1 MRLDVLRELIALCVE
16 RSFGPSVKLK
26 QLQSL
31 MSRGGLSKRLDMW
44 ITGKLDSSHQ
54 KEILFNDLY
63 AECKH
68 AAPGARLSYQLRTR
82 LEKLSREDRKEV
94 VSRTKDGCA
103 PLFLACKRGHAEI
116 VEYLI
121 TVCDAD
127 VEQRGLYEVQDDRSV
142 HCVTPL
148 WCAAVSGRLV
158 VVKSLIGHGAQV
170 DAVSDTGST
179 PVRSACFMTHLDV
192 VAYLVVEGGADV
204 LRPNYNGGTCLINSV
219 QSVQLCLFLLEHG
232 AQVNARD
239 IQNKTALHYA
249 IQEHRLETTRLL
261 LDHGADPHLCSRYG
275 DDALQTAC
283 LKGATQ
289 IFEHL
294 CQRVGYSP
302 ERIADAHDLL
312 GSTFL
317 DEHADAA
324 SALEHWH
331 AAAEIRRKAAAMKEA
346 GVSASNSSTSA
357 TSSSSSSASCSRTT
371 SSYDDSSMDT
381 DGSAME
387 SEAEPEDPPPQ
398 VSEYEASRAAIFDEV
413 ESNYSRM
420 TLDEVM
426 KIGAEAGADVAELM
440 DDRFSSH
447 LPAVDPPLEQA
458 DIGDLDALR
467 LYSLQV
473 CERVLGPAHKD
484 TVFRLMYRGAA
495 YADAQQYQRCIDLWR
510 HALEIRVAKDSI
522 LYGDTCFTAQ
532 ALVRLFLV
540 LHERQMPSR
549 ERGESNRFEGHE
561 GGAVFAQDRL
571 RHEDALGTLWLLAR
585 QLKEGHNLLLIH
597 PIHKRQE
604 EAMDRTL
611 RCVTHLMHLAL
622 ANAPTPHAKYLVTQA
637 IKVAVASNVR
647 TSQGDTLLHLA
658 VSRMHAMRGG
668 YIAAAAVGG
677 PVPFPDEA
685 GGGGSQGIFPCLDV
699 IQTIL
704 ECGAPVNARNESYST
719 PLHVAAEPANFNRE
733 VFSLLLEHG
742 AHLDQPNRTGL
753 EPVVMLRSIPEA
765 ESFRLL
771 QYTSLKCLAAKVVVR
786 QCIPYWGG
794 RIPRTL
800 ESFVRMHEWY

>member
-1 MRLDVLRELIALCVE
+1 MRLDVLREFIALCVE

-44 ITGKLDSSHQ
+44 ITGKVDTAQQ
-54 KEILFNDLY
+54 KDILFNDLF

-82 LEKLSREDRKEV
+82 LEKLPREDRREV
-94 VSRTKDGCA
+94 VCRTKDGCA

-158 VVKSLIGHGAQV
+158 VVKSLIEHGAQV

-232 AQVNARD
+232 AKVNARD

-261 LDHGADPHLCSRYG
+261 LEHGANPHLCSRYG

-283 LKGATQ
+283 LKGAVQ

-294 CQRVGYSP
+294 CQRVGYCP
-302 ERIADAHDLL
+302 HRIADAHDLL

-317 DEHADAA
+317 DEHGDAA
-324 SALEHWH
+324 SALHHWRT
-331 AAAEIRRKAAAMKEA
+331 AEEIRKKADQLKEECEA
-346 GVSASNSSTSA
+346 GNSE
-357 TSSSSSSASCSRTT
+357 
-371 SSYDDSSMDT
+371 DHPMD
-381 DGSAME
+381 E
-387 SEAEPEDPPPQ
+387 EEPYEP
-398 VSEYEASRAAIFDEV
+398 SEYELSRAALSEDTECIG
-413 ESNYSRM
+413 SGM
-420 TLDEVM
+420 TIEEEMSLGEEA
-426 KIGAEAGADVAELM
+426 AEEIAALM
-440 DDRFSSH
+440 DDSLKSH
-447 LPAVDPPLEQA
+447 LPAVNPPLAQA
-458 DIGDLDALR
+458 DVGDLDALR

-495 YADAQQYQRCIDLWR
+495 YADALQYQRCIDLWR
-510 HALEIRVAKDSI
+510 HALEIRVTKDSI

-540 LHERQMPSR
+540 LHERQLLSR
-549 ERGESNRFEGHE
+549 DRGDNMHVEGRND
-561 GGAVFAQDRL
+561 GGIFSQDRL
-571 RHEDALGTLWLLAR
+571 RYEDALGTLWLLAR
-585 QLKEGHNLLLIH
+585 HLREGRALLSVH
-597 PIHKRQE
+597 PIHRRQQ

-611 RCVTHLMHLAL
+611 RCVTHLIYLAL
-622 ANAPTPHAKYLVTQA
+622 ETAPPGPRGKPLVSRA
-637 IKVAVASNVR
+637 VKVAVASNAR
-647 TSQGDTLLHLA
+647 TSSGDTLLHLA
-658 VSRMHAMRGG
+658 VSRVNAMRGG
-668 YIAAAAVGG
+668 YFAGAGGGG
-677 PVPFPDEA
+677 PAAYPDEA
-685 GGGGSQGIFPCLDV
+685 GMGGTQGLFPCLPV
-699 IQTIL
+699 VKILL
-704 ECGAPVNARNESYST
+704 ECGAPVNVRNDSYST
-719 PLHVAAEPANFNRE
+719 PLHIAAEPGNYNRE
-733 VFSLLLEHG
+733 VFSLLLEYG

-753 EPVVMLRSIPEA
+753 EPVVMLRAIPEA
-765 ESFRLL
+765 EKFHLL
-771 QYTSLKCLAAKVVVR
+771 QYSSLRCLAAKVVVR

-794 RIPRTL
+794 RIPKTL
-800 ESFVRMHEWY
+800 ECFVRMHEWY

>member
-44 ITGKLDSSHQ
+44 ITGKLDLSHQ

-82 LEKLSREDRKEV
+82 LEKLSREDRKAV

-103 PLFLACKRGHAEI
+103 PLFLACNRGHAEI

-192 VAYLVVEGGADV
+192 VAYLVVEGGAD
-204 LRPNYNGGTCLINSV
+204 LHRANYNGGSCLINSV

-249 IQEHRLETTRLL
+249 IHEHRLETTRLL

-294 CQRVGYSP
+294 CERGCYSP

-317 DEHADAA
+317 DEHGDAA
-324 SALEHWH
+324 SALDHWH
-331 AAAEIRRKAAAMKEA
+331 AAADIRRKAAVMKQ
-346 GVSASNSSTSA
+346 VRV
-357 TSSSSSSASCSRTT
+357 SSSSASASSSSNCSRTT
-371 SSYDDSSMDT
+371 SSLDDSSMDT
-381 DGSAME
+381 DGSTME
-387 SEAEPEDPPPQ
+387 SEADAEDPPR
-398 VSEYEASRAAIFDEV
+398 VSEYEASRAAPFDEA
-413 ESNYSRM
+413 EFNYSRM
-420 TLDEVM
+420 TLEEVM
-426 KIGAEAGADVAELM
+426 KIGAEAGADVSELM
-440 DDRFSSH
+440 DDIFSSH
-447 LPAVDPPLEQA
+447 LPAMDPPLEQA
-458 DIGDLDALR
+458 YIGDLDALR

-473 CERVLGPAHKD
+473 CERVLGPSHKD

-495 YADAQQYQRCIDLWR
+495 YADAMQYQRCIDLWR

-532 ALVRLFLV
+532 ALVRLYLV
-540 LHERQMPSR
+540 LLERQMVSR
-549 ERGESNRFEGHE
+549 ERGESIHIEGQD

-571 RHEDALGTLWLLAR
+571 RHEDVLGTLWLLAR
-585 QLKEGHNLLLIH
+585 HLKEGHSLLQIH
-597 PIHKRQE
+597 PILKRQQ

-622 ANAPTPHAKYLVTQA
+622 ANAPTPHAKHLVTQA

-647 TSQGDTLLHLA
+647 TSQGDSLLHLA

-668 YIAAAAVGG
+668 YFAAAAIGG

-685 GGGGSQGIFPCLDV
+685 GVGGSQGIFPCLDV

-771 QYTSLKCLAAKVVVR
+771 QYSSLKCLAAKVVVR

-794 RIPRTL
+794 RIPKTL